1 MSSNQSS
8 NSSNQNRLY
17 TRLITILRILQFLGY
32 FIVILS
38 FVIQFSIFRTLTF
51 EPFYGPVLLGALL
64 YLVISCII
72 VYTFTEVLIA
82 IIDLLSRIEKNTRP

>member
-1 MSSNQSS
+1 MNNNQSP

-17 TRLITILRILQFLGY
+17 TRLISILKILQFVGY
-32 FIVILS
+32 FIVIVS
-38 FVIQFSIFRTLTF
+38 FVIQLSFFQSLSFQSYNIAI
-51 EPFYGPVLLGALL
+51 LLGALL

-72 VYTFTEVLIA
+72 LYTFTEVLIA

>member
-1 MSSNQSS
+1 MNNNQSP

-17 TRLITILRILQFLGY
+17 TRLISILKILQFVGY
-32 FIVILS
+32 FIVIVS
-38 FVIQFSIFRTLTF
+38 FVIQLSFFQSLSFQSYNVAI
-51 EPFYGPVLLGALL
+51 LLGALL

>member
-1 MSSNQSS
+1 MSSNQSP

-17 TRLITILRILQFLGY
+17 TRLITILRILQFIGY

-38 FVIQFSIFRTLTF
+38 FVIQFSIFRTFTF
-51 EPFYGPVLLGALL
+51 EPFYGAVLLGALL